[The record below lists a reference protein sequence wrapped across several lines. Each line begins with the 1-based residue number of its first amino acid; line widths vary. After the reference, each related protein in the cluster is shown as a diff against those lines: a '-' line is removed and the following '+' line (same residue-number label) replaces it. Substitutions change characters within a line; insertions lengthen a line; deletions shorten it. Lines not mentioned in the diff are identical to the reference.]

1 MEKIGFNKIEQKFQT
16 PEEEIQYLRNQ
27 IEQKEKQIETVG
39 QQPDREK
46 VIEHTIEDY
55 KQNSPE
61 EALGKGNVIP
71 ETTREE
77 IVLKLSPEEHDDKM
91 SELIVLLEEK
101 GVLNTLNIVEK
112 MNDPHISDDFHR
124 FLVQYV
130 REGYNVK
137 GLKDTSKLAKTLKRV
152 LFEITLPDR
161 GGESKQQDLQQLI
174 SMMEQFYSG
183 MLSISS
189 GDKEDYLT
197 LEIANSVGSRQFV
210 FYISVSLNKKDLFE
224 KQFLSFFPN
233 AKILEQKDDFNIFN
247 NSGVSLGAYA
257 KLENVA
263 AKPIRTYEDF
273 QNDPLKV
280 VLNVFSKLDT
290 TKEGAAIQLVFKPNG
305 NFYEKNYSKT
315 LSKLEKGEKPGEEL
329 YARNTTTDKFMNTV
343 SGLFGGGS
351 SSKKE
356 NDEKPIQIDSSF
368 VELIKKKINRPIVSV
383 NIRALS
389 SAESENRAQSIL
401 GDIESAFNQFNNPVS
416 NNISFSNVK
425 PKFQKNFFKEFSFRE
440 YSQSIE
446 LPLNLAEI
454 ATIMHFPAEKTSMSS
469 QLKSSNFATASA
481 PISLPEEGI
490 LLGINDHQ
498 GAQNEIRLTPQDR
511 LRHLYTIGQTGT
523 GKTNFLKTLI
533 IQDIQ
538 NGEGVCMIDPH
549 GNDIQDVLAN
559 IPPERYDDVIYFD
572 PGNVENPMSLN
583 MLEYD
588 KNFPE
593 QKTFVVNELFGI
605 FMKLYGSNPE
615 SMGPMFEQYFRNA
628 ASLVVEDPESGN
640 TLLDISRV
648 LADSKYRQL
657 KLSRC
662 KNPIVKQFWEEVAGK
677 AGGEAALANI
687 VPYITSKFDVFLA
700 NDIMRPIVAQEKSSF
715 NFRDVMDNKK
725 ILLVNLSKG
734 RLGDINSNLIG
745 LIIVGKI
752 LMAALSRADSY
763 GKDFPPFYLY
773 IDEFQNITTDSIS
786 TILSEARK
794 YKLSLNVAH
803 QFVAQLDQKIRDA
816 VFGNI
821 GSMTVFRVGSEDA
834 EFFEKQFAPE
844 FSASDIMNIDNFN
857 CYAKILSNGVPV
869 KPFNF
874 KALPA
879 PDGNLEIVEQLKSL
893 SYQKYGKPREEIEK
907 EIADKYKKEV
917 PEEKEKTETDNPFNR
932 LKR

>member
-1 MEKIGFNKIEQKFQT
+1 MEKLGLNKIEQKFQT

-46 VIEHTIEDY
+46 VIEHTISDY
-55 KQNSPE
+55 KLNSPE
-61 EALGKGNVIP
+61 EVLEKGNVIP
-71 ETTREE
+71 EVAREE
-77 IVLKLSPEEHDDKM
+77 IVLKLSPEEHDNKM
-91 SELIVLLEEK
+91 SELVSLLEEK
-101 GVLNTLNIVEK
+101 GILNTLNIVEK
-112 MNDPHISDDFHR
+112 MNEPHVSDDFHR
-124 FLVQYV
+124 FLIQYI

-137 GLKDTSKLAKTLKRV
+137 GLKESSKLAKTLKRV

-161 GGESKQQDLQQLI
+161 GGESDKDDLQQLV

-189 GDKEDYLT
+189 GDKDDYLT

-210 FYISVSLNKKDLFE
+210 FYISVSLKKKDLFE

-247 NSGVSLGAYA
+247 NNGISLGSYA
-257 KLENVA
+257 KLENTP

-290 TKEGAAIQLVFKPNG
+290 TKEGAAIQMIFKPSG
-305 NFYEKNYSKT
+305 NFYEKNYSKV
-315 LSKLEKGEKPGEEL
+315 LSRLEKGEKPGDEL
-329 YARNTTTDKFMNTV
+329 HMRNTTSDKFMNTV
-343 SGLFGGGS
+343 SNLFGGGTPP
-351 SSKKE
+351 KKE
-356 NDEKPIQIDSSF
+356 KEDENKPIQIDSTMI
-368 VELIKKKINRPIVSV
+368 ELIKKKINRSIVST
-383 NIRALS
+383 NIRVLS
-389 SAESENRAQSIL
+389 SSDTEIRAQSIL
-401 GDIESAFNQFNNPVS
+401 DDIQSAFNQFNSPVS
-416 NNISFSNVK
+416 NQIVFQNVK
-425 PKFQKNFFKEFSFRE
+425 KKFTKNFFKEFSFRE
-440 YSQSIE
+440 YSHSIE
-446 LPLNLAEI
+446 IPLNLAEI
-454 ATIMHFPAEKTSMSS
+454 ATIMHFPAERSSISS
-469 QLKSSNFATASA
+469 QLKSSNFATAA
-481 PISLPEEGI
+481 TPIDLPEEGI
-490 LLGINDHQ
+490 LLGVNDHQ
-498 GAQNEIRLTPQDR
+498 GANNEIRLSPQDR

-533 IQDIQ
+533 IQDIK

-549 GNDIQDVLAN
+549 GSDIQDVLAN

-572 PGNVENPMSLN
+572 PGNVENPMALN

-588 KNFPE
+588 TNFPE
-593 QKTFVVNELFGI
+593 QKTFVVNELFNI

-628 ASLVVEDPESGN
+628 TMLVIEDPDSGS
-640 TLLDISRV
+640 TLLDVSRV
-648 LADSKYRQL
+648 LADEKYRKL
-657 KLSRC
+657 KLENC
-662 KNPIVKQFWEEVAGK
+662 NNPIVKQFWEEVAGK

-763 GKDFPPFYLY
+763 GKDLPPFYLY

-803 QFVAQLDQKIRDA
+803 QFIAQLDEKIKDA
-816 VFGNI
+816 VFGNV
-821 GSMTVFRVGSEDA
+821 GSMAVFRVGAEDA
-834 EFFEKQFAPE
+834 EFFEKQFTPE
-844 FSASDIMNIDNFN
+844 FNASDIMNINNYN
-857 CYAKILSNGVPV
+857 CYAKILANGVPV

-874 KALPA
+874 RALPA
-879 PDGNLEIVEQLKSL
+879 SDGNSEIVDQLKSL
-893 SYQKYGKPREEIEK
+893 SYQKYGRPRAEIEK
-907 EIADKYKKEV
+907 EILDRFKKEE
-917 PEEKEKTETDNPFNR
+917 PEKTERENPFSN
-932 LKR
+932 LKK